1 MRSAHATVMKIG
13 NENWCHFDL
22 ATYVTHEFNP
32 VRTYVALSRRQFF
45 HQHGSGMSHEGNCR
59 CDLSPRHV
67 LTTVMPADCGRHR
80 ESFDLQNER
89 LGTIWCL
96 YGQRSPCLFISSCV
110 WLHIVRT
117 EMDCNLQ
124 NVLTYLGLFT
134 PCGA

>member
-1 MRSAHATVMKIG
+1 MMRVPGSTWELEITLSHWLISICEGAGWHENCTRYG

-22 ATYVTHEFNP
+22 ATYVTHEFSP
-32 VRTYVALSRRQFF
+32 VRTYAALSRRQFF
-45 HQHGSGMSHEGNCR
+45 HQHGPGMSHEGNCR

-96 YGQRSPCLFISSCV
+96 YGQRSPCLFPA
-110 WLHIVRT
+110 R
-117 EMDCNLQ
+117 
-124 NVLTYLGLFT
+124 
-134 PCGA
+134 